1 MEERERE
8 KGGWL
13 PPSFHCTGS
22 HELILECV
30 RSIHSSLLPSP
41 LLYSVSATIGVS
53 AVLGV
58 SVTGVYDH
66 ASVCGGNQDSTVKYP
81 SVLGV

>member
-1 MEERERE
+1 MEERE

-13 PPSFHCTGS
+13 TPSFHCTGS
-22 HELILECV
+22 QYSYWSVFHP
-30 RSIHSSLLPSP
+30 LLPSP
-41 LLYSVSATIGVS
+41 LLYSVVSATIGVS

-58 SVTGVYDH
+58 RETGVYTR
-66 ASVCGGNQDSTVKYP
+66 ASVCGGNQDSKVKYP